1 VIAVE
6 NKSELKDFVGEG
18 KLKVNGGIR
27 KCKDGHYH
35 VTYVIVN
42 EDKGETIIFDRR
54 IKEGEK

>member
-1 VIAVE
+1 ME
-6 NKSELKDFVGEG
+6 KKSELKDFVGEG

-35 VTYVIVN
+35 VTYIIIN